1 MYTVTL
7 PRIANIS
14 LHLHHSLRLE
24 LILSQ
29 IKRSLALLSI
39 LIQIDVQVQTK
50 NSQLSREWRQ

>member
-14 LHLHHSLRLE
+14 LYLHHSLRLE

-29 IKRSLALLSI
+29 IKQSVALLSI